1 MHGKI
6 ITQIE
11 KIRRNNNKNW
21 MNLLRIAFKYAPDE
35 TGLVMKKINK
45 CDMQINALVGKLSK
59 LKKYNS
65 WKCGH
70 MFKNTYWKSY
80 SFV

>member
-1 MHGKI
+1 MAVHGKI

-59 LKKYNS
+59 LKK
-65 WKCGH
+65 
-70 MFKNTYWKSY
+70 
-80 SFV
+80 

>member
-35 TGLVMKKINK
+35 TGLVMKKFNK
-45 CDMQINALVGKLSK
+45 CDMQINALVGNLSK
-59 LKKYNS
+59 LKK
-65 WKCGH
+65 
-70 MFKNTYWKSY
+70 
-80 SFV
+80 

>member
-1 MHGKI
+1 MHQKI

-21 MNLLRIAFKYAPDE
+21 MNLLRIAFKHAPKQNKCCYE
-35 TGLVMKKINK
+35 KINK

-59 LKKYNS
+59 INKIN
-65 WKCGH
+65 
-70 MFKNTYWKSY
+70 
-80 SFV
+80 V